1 MSLTEAFDRPDD
13 GAHLEV
19 LRVRLAQRAG
29 QAGLLDVSYR
39 TVPSPLGELL
49 LAATEA
55 GLVRLAFHSEGFD
68 QVLAG
73 LSDQVGPRLL
83 AHSAPL
89 DAAARELEEYFAGR
103 RRNFDL
109 PLDLRLTRGFR
120 RQVVEQLPT
129 IAYGSTA
136 SYAELARRAGSAR
149 AMRAVGS
156 ACATN
161 PLPVV
166 LPCHR
171 VLRADGSIGGYR
183 GGPEAKRMLL
193 ALEAG

>member
-1 MSLTEAFDRPDD
+1 MSLPGAFDRPEL

-19 LRVRLAQRAG
+19 LRGQLAQRAG
-29 QAGLLDVSYR
+29 KAGLLGVSYR

-68 QVLAG
+68 QVLTG

-89 DAAARELEEYFAGR
+89 DAAARELEECFAGR

-120 RQVVEQLPT
+120 RQLGAPL
-129 IAYGSTA
+129 APL
-136 SYAELARRAGSAR
+136 SY
-149 AMRAVGS
+149 V
-156 ACATN
+156 
-161 PLPVV
+161 
-166 LPCHR
+166 
-171 VLRADGSIGGYR
+171 
-183 GGPEAKRMLL
+183 
-193 ALEAG
+193 